1 MLDSSS
7 TLVTVGFGERGGG
20 LDATLNVNAVVVSS
34 VTVDSL
40 RQGLYRRLR
49 RLALG
54 GYYRLVHLNY
64 DREWVATRKRTR
76 GGAVRS
82 YELYNRHGRDEMLA
96 ELERRCGPESVVF
109 DVGANVGVYA
119 LALAA
124 GEPDRRIVVI
134 EPAPVVADQLEAN
147 VRANGFADRID
158 VRRCGLGAESGRQ
171 PFYVS
176 TYTELSG
183 FDRESATRWEA
194 DVAAVES
201 IPMTRL
207 DDLVSESR
215 PPDVVKIDVEGSG
228 SAVLH
233 GGRETLERHRPTLF
247 LEIHEDALTGDEPT
261 DCRTLLDDLSYGIR
275 ERGDYWVAEP
285 ERPAE

>member
-1 MLDSSS
+1 VLDSSS
-7 TLVTVGFGERGGG
+7 TLVTVGFDERGVGSG
-20 LDATLNVNAVVVSS
+20 ATLNVDAVVASS
-34 VTVDSL
+34 VSDDSL
-40 RQGLYRRLR
+40 RRGLYRCLR

-64 DREWVATRKRTR
+64 DREWLATRKRTR

-82 YELYNRHGRDEMLA
+82 YELYNRHGRDEMLG

-124 GEPDRRIVVI
+124 GEPDRRIVAV

-147 VRANGFADRID
+147 VRANGFEERID

-201 IPMTRL
+201 VPMTRL

-215 PPDVVKIDVEGSG
+215 PPDVVKIDVEGAG
-228 SAVLH
+228 PAVLR

-247 LEIHEDALTGDEPT
+247 IETHEDALTGDEPT
-261 DCRTLLDDLSYGIR
+261 TCRTLLDDLGYEIR
-275 ERGDYWVAEP
+275 ERDDYWVAESDP
-285 ERPAE
+285 SW